1 MIFNHLLN
9 LFFIFRLL
17 VNIFFFIMTN
27 YIDKNIYR
35 RLTFMNNEETSSI
48 HDVAKKMI
56 IDGETFD
63 TIMEKTHLRLK
74 DLKRIQRDEI
84 DPKF

>member
-1 MIFNHLLN
+1 MSN
-9 LFFIFRLL
+9 
-17 VNIFFFIMTN
+17 
-27 YIDKNIYR
+27 DE
-35 RLTFMNNEETSSI
+35 NNSA
-48 HDVAKKMI
+48 HDIAKKMI

-74 DLKRIQRDEI
+74 DIRRIQIEEI

>member
-1 MIFNHLLN
+1 
-9 LFFIFRLL
+9 
-17 VNIFFFIMTN
+17 
-27 YIDKNIYR
+27 
-35 RLTFMNNEETSSI
+35 MNNEENSSA
-48 HDVAKKMI
+48 HDVAKKLI

-84 DPKF
+84 DRKF

>member
-1 MIFNHLLN
+1 
-9 LFFIFRLL
+9 
-17 VNIFFFIMTN
+17 
-27 YIDKNIYR
+27 
-35 RLTFMNNEETSSI
+35 MNNEKNSSV
-48 HDVAKKMI
+48 HDIAKKMI

>member
-1 MIFNHLLN
+1 
-9 LFFIFRLL
+9 
-17 VNIFFFIMTN
+17 
-27 YIDKNIYR
+27 
-35 RLTFMNNEETSSI
+35 MNNEENSPV
-48 HDVAKKMI
+48 HDIAKKMI

-74 DLKRIQRDEI
+74 DIRRIQIEEI